1 MFKACILTVFE
12 TILNCREN
20 MKTLRMHSYG
30 IWKSREME
38 TMYQKHVFLRYLK
51 RFGRKLWK
59 QWNHMVHYA
68 AVLYD
73 ILKCRE
79 HFEGNVAKWCIPA
92 LFVTYA
98 WRILG
103 TRKGITPPPTPPT
116 PSFWIAKIDFLFF
129 LFFKCTPGPTGAIGA
144 TPV

>member
-1 MFKACILTVFE
+1 MKTMFKACILTVFE

-98 WRILG
+98 W
-103 TRKGITPPPTPPT
+103 
-116 PSFWIAKIDFLFF
+116 
-129 LFFKCTPGPTGAIGA
+129 
-144 TPV
+144 